1 LLAIQVC
8 QTNKQ
13 LLNRIGLGMDVTH
26 GCLYIIVAGYVLQ
39 CKGIGVFAGFRQ
51 KRVPQSVQPGEK
63 NM

>member
-8 QTNKQ
+8 QTNQQ

>member
-1 LLAIQVC
+1 
-8 QTNKQ
+8 
-13 LLNRIGLGMDVTH
+13 MDVTH